1 MGFLRWIQ
9 RQGRKPR
16 RRDDQE
22 LVALTARVTA
32 LNPRLRLVSHYEKR
46 LAPRLATA
54 LEAIRATV
62 SALPAPREASEA
74 AWASDPH
81 IHAYFGTPADVARA
95 FSRSPDLREF
105 FDRTP
110 LAEHAYAVLGMAMN
124 ERRTLGVGLEGG
136 VMRSDVPQTLVSFS
150 DYQLRICAESDAELR
165 AEIVLRMLDQLA
177 IEAVAQFAAG
187 KGRRDTLERELALL
201 RAQLKLYERQ
211 GMGLRSMVGGETADP
226 AAVQAVRDEI
236 AHNDSEL
243 AALGHGGDT
252 LERQLECLG
261 EVLGDAANR
270 LHVERRRIRL
280 SQVNVML
287 PADSTVP
294 GVDLEL
300 LCAHVPGD
308 PPLVR
313 WFSIV
318 RYARADMLSQAT
330 LLDEAARML

>member
-9 RQGRKPR
+9 RQGGKPR
-16 RRDDQE
+16 HRDDRE

-32 LNPRLRLVSHYEKR
+32 LSPRLRLVPHYERR

-62 SALPAPREASEA
+62 TGLPAPREASES
-74 AWASDPH
+74 AWDSDPH
-81 IHAYFGTPADVARA
+81 IHAYFGTAADVVRA

-105 FDRTP
+105 FGRMP

-124 ERRTLGVGLEGG
+124 ERRTLGVALEGE

-150 DYQLRICAESDAELR
+150 DYQLRICAESDAVLR
-165 AEIVLRMLDQLA
+165 AEIVMRMLDQLA
-177 IEAVAQFAAG
+177 MEAMARFAAG
-187 KGRRDTLERELALL
+187 KGRRDTLERELGLL

-211 GMGLRSMVGGETADP
+211 GMGLRSMVGGEVADA
-226 AAVQAVRDEI
+226 AAVQSVRDEI
-236 AHNDSEL
+236 THNASEL

-252 LERQLECLG
+252 LARQLECLG

-270 LHVERRRIRL
+270 LNIETRRMRL

-287 PADSTVP
+287 SADSTVP
-294 GVDLEL
+294 GDDLEL

-318 RYARADMLSQAT
+318 RYARADMLSPAT

>member
-9 RQGRKPR
+9 RQGSQPR
-16 RRDDQE
+16 QRDDKE

-32 LNPRLRLVSHYEKR
+32 LNPRLRLVPHYEKR

-54 LEAIRATV
+54 LAAIRATV
-62 SALPAPREASEA
+62 AGLPAPREASEA
-74 AWASDPH
+74 AWDSDPH
-81 IHAYFGTPADVARA
+81 IHAYFGTGADVVHA

-105 FDRTP
+105 FERTP
-110 LAEHAYAVLGMAMN
+110 SAEHAYAVLGMAMN
-124 ERRTLGVGLEGG
+124 ERRTLGVALEGD
-136 VMRSDVPQTLVSFS
+136 VMRTDVPQTLVSFS
-150 DYQLRICAESDAELR
+150 DHQVRICAESDAALR
-165 AEIVLRMLDQLA
+165 AEILLRMLDQLA
-177 IEAVAQFAAG
+177 IEAMAQYAAG
-187 KGRRDTLERELALL
+187 KGRRDVLEREQALL
-201 RAQLKLYERQ
+201 KAQLKLYERQ
-211 GMGLRSMVGGETADP
+211 GMGLRSMVGGETAD
-226 AAVQAVRDEI
+226 ATSVQAVRDEI
-236 AHNDSEL
+236 AQNDNAL
-243 AALGHGGDT
+243 AALGHGGDV
-252 LERQLECLG
+252 LARQLECLG
-261 EVLGDAANR
+261 EILGDAASR
-270 LHVERRRIRL
+270 MHVERRQIRL

-287 PADSTVP
+287 SPGSTVP

>member
-1 MGFLRWIQ
+1 MGILRWIQ
-9 RQGRKPR
+9 RQGRKPQ
-16 RRDDQE
+16 RRDDKE
-22 LVALTARVTA
+22 LVAMTARVTA
-32 LNPRLRLVSHYEKR
+32 LNPRLRLVPHYEKR

-62 SALPAPREASEA
+62 DGLPAPREASEA
-74 AWASDPH
+74 AWDSDPH
-81 IHAYFGTPADVARA
+81 IHAYFGTAADVVRA

-110 LAEHAYAVLGMAMN
+110 FAEHAYAVLGMAMN
-124 ERRTLGVGLEGG
+124 ERRTLGVALEGD
-136 VMRSDVPQTLVSFS
+136 VMHTDVPQTLVSFS
-150 DYQLRICAESDAELR
+150 DYQLRICAESEAALR
-165 AEIVLRMLDQLA
+165 AEILLRMLDQLA
-177 IEAVAQFAAG
+177 IEAMAQFAAG

-201 RAQLKLYERQ
+201 KAQLKLYERQ
-211 GMGLRSMVGGETADP
+211 GMGLRSMVGGETADA
-226 AAVQAVRDEI
+226 AAVQSVRDEI
-236 AHNDSEL
+236 AQNDSEL
-243 AALGHGGDT
+243 AALGHAGDT

-270 LHVERRRIRL
+270 MHVEMRQIRL

-287 PADSTVP
+287 PADSTAP

-318 RYARADMLSQAT
+318 RYARADILSQAT

>member
-16 RRDDQE
+16 RRDDPE

-46 LAPRLATA
+46 LAPRLGTA

-62 SALPAPREASEA
+62 AGLPATREASEA
-74 AWASDPH
+74 AWDSDPH
-81 IHAYFGTPADVARA
+81 IHAYFGTAADVVRA
-95 FSRSPDLREF
+95 FSRSPELREF
-105 FDRTP
+105 FDRAP
-110 LAEHAYAVLGMAMN
+110 FSEHAYAVLGMAMN
-124 ERRTLGVGLEGG
+124 ERRTLGVALEGD

-150 DYQLRICAESDAELR
+150 DYQVRICAESDAALR

-177 IEAVAQFAAG
+177 IEAMAQFAAG

-201 RAQLKLYERQ
+201 KAQLKLYERQ
-211 GMGLRSMVGGETADP
+211 GMGLRSMVGGETAD
-226 AAVQAVRDEI
+226 ASAVQSVRDEI
-236 AHNDSEL
+236 AQNDSEL

-270 LHVERRRIRL
+270 MHVERRQIRL
-280 SQVNVML
+280 SQMNVML